1 MMNRLNI
8 TTLFLACTMVALVG
22 CLDNTGSDPEP
33 VVEPSGSADYYINN
47 QSSEN
52 LNLTYR
58 ILGNSS
64 DSLKTVLQDSSTKV
78 YRDASFGSNP
88 SPATTFG
95 KIIFYKGN
103 PDTARSTLT
112 LDPVQDD
119 AWSITKEKG
128 FEDSKYGFRV
138 YELVITEE
146 DLE

>member
-1 MMNRLNI
+1 MKRLQI
-8 TTLFLACTMVALVG
+8 TAFLVCTILAMAG
-22 CLDNTGSDPEP
+22 CLENTGSDPIE

-52 LNLTYR
+52 LNVTYR

-64 DSLKTVLQDSSTKV
+64 DSLKAILQDSSTKI

-88 SPATTFG
+88 SPATSFG
-95 KIIFYKGN
+95 KIVFYIGE
-103 PDTARSTLT
+103 PDTARPALT
-112 LDPVQDD
+112 IDPVEDD

-138 YELVITEE
+138 YEVVITNE
-146 DLE
+146 DVQ